1 VLEIGPTSTGKQ
13 TSESHVDVNRQ
24 SINGQTRSVIVVPQR
39 IKLTTACDCCIRQY
53 WRITHLRRKKLLSG
67 VSDMVSDVSRGRPLK
82 NSTYE
87 MTVIRV
93 LQGYILA
100 IDFMDSI

>member
-1 VLEIGPTSTGKQ
+1 
-13 TSESHVDVNRQ
+13 
-24 SINGQTRSVIVVPQR
+24 
-39 IKLTTACDCCIRQY
+39 
-53 WRITHLRRKKLLSG
+53 LLSG

>member
-1 VLEIGPTSTGKQ
+1 MLEIGPTSTGKQ
-13 TSESHVDVNRQ
+13 TPESHVVVNRQ

-93 LQGYILA
+93 LMAHMFANDL
-100 IDFMDSI
+100 ID